1 MEEAEGRRQRHTRDL
16 GRKRH
21 VLTWESFQEATL
33 IKRIF
38 CRFIIVATIA
48 SPRSNLSVCM
58 VACLVATQS
67 SVPAASVASSPNSY
81 ATAAPYRSSLFNHD
95 VPHRCPRC
103 HALRRV
109 RAARARALAP
119 SRCAHSLLH
128 VVRRC
133 LTHVSLFSFHAQ
145 VVGRVRRAHVRS
157 RVVCRSH

>member
-1 MEEAEGRRQRHTRDL
+1 MLGKPAVSQL
-16 GRKRH
+16 GRGIDGGGGGEAARYKGPYVTSEHKRH

-48 SPRSNLSVCM
+48 SPRVCM

-67 SVPAASVASSPNSY
+67 SVPAASVSSSPNSY
-81 ATAAPYRSSLFNHD
+81 ATAAPYRSSLFSHD

-109 RAARARALAP
+109 RRARAR
-119 SRCAHSLLH
+119 SL
-128 VVRRC
+128 RADARTRSC
-133 LTHVSLFSFHAQ
+133 MLFDG
-145 VVGRVRRAHVRS
+145 V
-157 RVVCRSH
+157 